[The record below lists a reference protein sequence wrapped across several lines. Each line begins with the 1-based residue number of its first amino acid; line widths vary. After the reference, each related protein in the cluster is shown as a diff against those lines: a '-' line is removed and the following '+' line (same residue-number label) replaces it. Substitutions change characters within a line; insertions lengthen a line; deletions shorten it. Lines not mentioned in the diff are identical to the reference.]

1 MPTRRST
8 RPASAHRPSLQDPWE
23 QSIVDGPSYEV
34 DRITGHE
41 YDRGVKMYHVLWK
54 EGDSTKEPQENL
66 VGAALVVKEY
76 NDTRNEADRADKQK
90 LSEGRKLRKAER
102 LAAAT
107 KEKAD
112 ACAAALAAAI
122 NDTSA

>member
-1 MPTRRST
+1 M
-8 RPASAHRPSLQDPWE
+8 QDPWE

-90 LSEGRKLRKAER
+90 LSEGRQL
-102 LAAAT
+102 
-107 KEKAD
+107 
-112 ACAAALAAAI
+112 
-122 NDTSA
+122 